1 MFQTL
6 KARAFALL
14 ILLTGCS
21 FEKVEGLSKGHVNI
35 GRDKSVENSGR
46 VPKWEFCVR
55 EALDFQIPR
64 VCRRAELLRRDHG
77 RRAYRVC
84 PTTSQGIG
92 SSEEG
97 AVTGACPRRFAQQK
111 LGGLYE
117 KSSADCGANRS
128 ICAAGAVP
136 IRTAFRARPA

>member
-6 KARAFALL
+6 KARAFALP
-14 ILLTGCS
+14 ISLTGCS

-64 VCRRAELLRRDHG
+64 VCRRAELLRRDH
-77 RRAYRVC
+77 ARV
-84 PTTSQGIG
+84 PTG
-92 SSEEG
+92 
-97 AVTGACPRRFAQQK
+97 FALQ
-111 LGGLYE
+111 
-117 KSSADCGANRS
+117 
-128 ICAAGAVP
+128 
-136 IRTAFRARPA
+136 RARGLGHLRKGL